1 MKKAIRFI
9 LSLLLSVVL
18 PVVFAVCGMELS
30 EYLPFAAP
38 VAYACTVLTI
48 LLAVANLIASAVL
61 TKKINSHT
69 VLQAQ
74 SVMLEGK
81 AAAEGNLLQA
91 QRRTDRVLFAIR
103 LYMIFLCAILAPA
116 LALFGG
122 AMKSGETLPILFS
135 AYIYFDFIYVLLRE
149 KEKPE
154 VSGILT
160 PDRYP
165 ALYEILHR
173 AQEKLGSR
181 RPVILCSTPQ
191 FNASAFEAKSTYFI
205 DLGSGLLPLL
215 NEEELESLL
224 IHELAHLEYR
234 DVTRTAR
241 SAEMMDFLGAA
252 GECVLLATALLRFP
266 TVLLAWR
273 GLVDTVTSSAVREQR
288 ADETVLRCGNAH
300 AYTALLAK
308 LGCYDLFSND
318 QERWIPQPFYQSE
331 EPEEQVI
338 RTINRAFRTA
348 VSECLPLWRKLLEQE
363 LPALIDSHPTFR
375 ERRAILGDP
384 PYEVTF
390 PDEQDPS
397 PLREEIGRIVDEAER
412 LIAENN
418 RDSWQENR
426 EEQYLK
432 PLKIVE
438 DWEATGEAMRE
449 PEHMIPVIDAY
460 LNLNRRG
467 KAEELCDRMLRDLPD
482 TPALAYVRYTKGM
495 ILLARWDPA
504 GIPLIDRAVEDN
516 DNYAIDGLNTV
527 ILFCRRMNLPKEV
540 ETHRKRVVDQM
551 QKKTD
556 VTEQYNT
563 LSAGDRLSPEQLPD
577 GRQEEILNFIL
588 QTAEGSVSDVWL
600 VRKSVTDR
608 DFCSAFII
616 RFREDTTEEQV
627 DNVMNAIFRHLDN
640 TPYDWQYSLFL
651 YSPAYE
657 RFLRKIPCRIWSAEE
672 ATE

>member
-1 MKKAIRFI
+1 MKKVIRFI
-9 LSLLLSVVL
+9 LSILLSVVL
-18 PVVFAVCGMELS
+18 PVLFAVCGMELS
-30 EYLPFAAP
+30 EYLPFASS
-38 VAYACTVLTI
+38 VAYVCTALTL

-69 VLQAQ
+69 VQQAQ

-81 AAAEGNLLQA
+81 AAAEENLLQA
-91 QRRTDRVLFAIR
+91 QHRMDRVVLAIR

-122 AMKSGETLPILFS
+122 ATKNGEGLPILFS

-154 VSGILT
+154 VNGILT

-252 GECVLLATALLRFP
+252 GNCIFLSTALLRFP

-288 ADETVLRCGNAH
+288 ADETVLHCGNAQ

-308 LGCYDLFSND
+308 LGCYDLFSME
-318 QERWIPQPFYQSE
+318 QGRWIPHPFYQSE

-338 RTINRAFRTA
+338 RTINHAFRTA

-363 LPALIDSHPTFR
+363 LPALIDTHPTFR
-375 ERRAILGDP
+375 ERRAILGNP

-390 PDEQDPS
+390 PDEKDPS
-397 PLREEIGRIVDEAER
+397 TLREEIGRIVDEADR
-412 LIAENN
+412 LIADSN
-418 RDSWQENR
+418 RNSYQEDR

-438 DWEATGEAMRE
+438 DWEAAGKELRE
-449 PEHMIPVIDAY
+449 PEHMVPVITAY
-460 LNLNRRG
+460 LNLNRRD
-467 KAEELCDRMLRDLPD
+467 KAEELCDRMLRELPD
-482 TPALAYVRYTKGM
+482 TPALAYARYTKGQL
-495 ILLARWDPA
+495 LLARWDPA
-504 GIPLIDRAVEDN
+504 GISLIDRAIEENDN
-516 DNYAIDGLNTV
+516 DAVDGLNTV
-527 ILFCRRMNLPKEV
+527 ILFCRRMNLPE
-540 ETHRKRVVDQM
+540 ELEAYRKRVVDQM
-551 QKKTD
+551 QKDSD
-556 VTEQYNT
+556 VKEQYNS

-600 VRKSVTDR
+600 VRKTVTDR

-616 RFREDTTEEQV
+616 RFREDTQEEQI

-640 TPYDWQYSLFL
+640 APYDWQYSLFL

-657 RFLRKIPCRIWSAEE
+657 RFLRKIPCRIWSAGE
-672 ATE
+672 AKE